1 MIERDNYYPFGLR
14 WNESNFIDPDGREIW
29 GVTKQDIQNFRNDI
43 YKILADDKF
52 ANVRALIE
60 VTGKTFKSIDAGGFS
75 SAIEK
80 LTLTDDESAYI
91 TMITSAINSRDIYK
105 VEYISGDFTST
116 EGAEAFVNH
125 MNNTLG
131 EGMGDKMTTPDGKL
145 STAWIRNS
153 GNGLNVPTKLSPTIW
168 EVSGL
173 SSTQMEKWW
182 SVMTLSIRIEM
193 E

>member
-1 MIERDNYYPFGLR
+1 
-14 WNESNFIDPDGREIW
+14 
-29 GVTKQDIQNFRNDI
+29 
-43 YKILADDKF
+43 
-52 ANVRALIE
+52 
-60 VTGKTFKSIDAGGFS
+60 
-75 SAIEK
+75 
-80 LTLTDDESAYI
+80 
-91 TMITSAINSRDIYK
+91 
-105 VEYISGDFTST
+105 
-116 EGAEAFVNH
+116 
-125 MNNTLG
+125 
-131 EGMGDKMTTPDGKL
+131 MGDKMTTPDGKL